1 MKRLVVSL
9 MSGVVMLVLSTIAM
23 GQTTP
28 EGTKEE
34 KIKASELPAA
44 VADAIKINCPGCSI
58 AKSTREVENG
68 VTIYDIEFKS
78 GQGEIAIATDG
89 TVVDRETPVALNDV
103 PAAALEV
110 IRKSAAGGKIKQIAK
125 GEVRAELKD
134 GQIIKLASP
143 KYFFE
148 AELEKGNQVG
158 EIEVTPEGQ
167 ITEGPEWRKK
177 GSKEN

>member
-1 MKRLVVSL
+1 MKRLIL
-9 MSGVVMLVLSTIAM
+9 MSAVAVLVLFTTAIS
-23 GQTTP
+23 QT
-28 EGTKEE
+28 EDNNEV
-34 KIKASELPAA
+34 KIKKSQLPPA
-44 VADAIKINCPGCSI
+44 VADAIKANCAGCSI
-58 AKSTREVENG
+58 AKSTREVEHG
-68 VTIYDIEFKS
+68 VTIYDIEFK
-78 GQGEIAIATDG
+78 GKQGEIAIATDG
-89 TVVDRETPVALNDV
+89 SVVDRETPVPLNEV

-110 IRKSAAGGKIKQIAK
+110 IRKSAAGGKIKQVAK
-125 GEVRAELKD
+125 GEVRAELKA
-134 GQIIKLASP
+134 GQIIKLPSP

>member
-1 MKRLVVSL
+1 MKRLIISL
-9 MSGVVMLVLSTIAM
+9 LTSVAFLLLLTTAI

-28 EGTKEE
+28 EGTREE
-34 KIKASELPAA
+34 KLKPSQLPEA
-44 VADAIKINCPGCSI
+44 VAASIQANCAGCSI
-58 AKSTREVENG
+58 AKSTREKENG
-68 VTIYDIEFKS
+68 VTIYDIEFKG
-78 GQGEIAIATDG
+78 GQGEIAIAADG
-89 TVVDRETPVALNDV
+89 SVIDRETVVSLSDVPVA
-103 PAAALEV
+103 ALDV
-110 IRKSAAGGKIKQIAK
+110 IRKSASGGKIKQVAK
-125 GEVRAELKD
+125 GEVRAELRN

-143 KYFFE
+143 RYFFE

>member
-1 MKRLVVSL
+1 MKRCIFSL
-9 MSGVVMLVLSTIAM
+9 MSAVVLLVLSTTAV

-28 EGTKEE
+28 EPKEA
-34 KIKASELPAA
+34 KVKPSELPAA
-44 VADAIKINCPGCSI
+44 VVEAIKANCPGCSI

-68 VTIYDIEFKS
+68 VNIYDIEFKA

-89 TVVDRETPVALNDV
+89 TVVDRETPVALSDV

-134 GQIIKLASP
+134 GQIIKLPSP